1 MSPAI
6 PECTVKCRS
15 TQHAD
20 EVVAVLTCCS
30 EKHLQAF
37 LSAHCYNAATLKDAF
52 GRTALHLAA
61 STGKKAL
68 LEWLVESKNADL
80 LAKDKESGWTPLHRS
95 VFYGQIHCLMALV
108 KVGALLN
115 GVGGNGRGQEIA
127 PQPQQCN
134 QRYRLL
140 CLSRVFHIVYF
151 KKVA

>member
-1 MSPAI
+1 MSPLI
-6 PECTVKCRS
+6 PECTAKCRS

-30 EKHLQAF
+30 EKRLQAF

-108 KVGALLN
+108 KVGAHCLN
-115 GVGGNGRGQEIA
+115 GV
-127 PQPQQCN
+127 
-134 QRYRLL
+134 
-140 CLSRVFHIVYF
+140 
-151 KKVA
+151 